1 MHISCKPVHIV
12 VASFYVSVLLFSE
25 CIAHEEEENQF
36 SSHKSTS
43 QNKVYKV
50 NQQKTSDIA
59 VHGLLLWASTGLLM
73 PLGILTIRGSIKA
86 EPGSTRSKVLFYLHV
101 CFQMLS
107 VLLAT
112 VGAAMSLKKFE
123 NSFDNNHQKLGLALY
138 GAILMQAFVGFFR
151 PQRGKKERSYWYLLH
166 WILGTIVSLVGVINI
181 YTGLKA
187 YHKRTLKSTTLWTI
201 LFTVE
206 VSFIGLIYLFQD
218 KLEYMKK
225 QGVIV
230 GSESNVSSNQDI
242 PQRQNQKELLPVACG
257 KRNALENLFD

>member
-1 MHISCKPVHIV
+1 MHIPCKPVYIL
-12 VASFYVSVLLFSE
+12 VASFYISVLLFSD
-25 CIAHEEEENQF
+25 CMAYKEENH
-36 SSHKSTS
+36 SSTHKITN
-43 QNKVYKV
+43 NKAYKV
-50 NQQKTSDIA
+50 NQQKISDIA
-59 VHGLLLWASTGLLM
+59 VHGLLLWVSTGFLM
-73 PLGILTIRGSIKA
+73 PLGILVIRGSIKA
-86 EPGSTRSKVLFYLHV
+86 EPGSRRSKVLFYLHV

-138 GAILMQAFVGFFR
+138 GAILMQGLIGFFR
-151 PQRGKKERSYWYLLH
+151 PHRGKKERSYWYLLH
-166 WILGTIVSLVGVINI
+166 WILGTIVSLVGIINI

-187 YHKRTLKSTTLWTI
+187 YHERTLKSTTLWTI
-201 LFTVE
+201 LFTME
-206 VSFIGLIYLFQD
+206 VSFIGLVYLFQD

-230 GSESNVSSNQDI
+230 GSESSIVSSNQDI
-242 PQRQNQKELLPVACG
+242 PQRQTQKELLPVACG

>member
-1 MHISCKPVHIV
+1 MHISCKQVYIV
-12 VASFYVSVLLFSE
+12 VASVYAVFLLFSD
-25 CIAHEEEENQF
+25 CIAHEEVNQF
-36 SSHKSTS
+36 GSHKSS
-43 QNKVYKV
+43 INKFHKV

-59 VHGLLLWASTGLLM
+59 VHGLLLWASTGFLM

-86 EPGSTRSKVLFYLHV
+86 EPGSRRSKVLFYLHV
-101 CFQMLS
+101 GFQMLS

-138 GAILMQAFVGFFR
+138 GAILMQAFIGFFR
-151 PQRGKKERSYWYLLH
+151 PHRGKKERSYWYLIH
-166 WILGTIVSLVGVINI
+166 WILGTIVSLVGIINI

-201 LFTVE
+201 LFTLE
-206 VSFIGLIYLFQD
+206 VSFIGLVYLFQD

-230 GSESNVSSNQDI
+230 GSESVVSSNQDI
-242 PQRQNQKELLPVACG
+242 PQRSQNQKELLPVACG